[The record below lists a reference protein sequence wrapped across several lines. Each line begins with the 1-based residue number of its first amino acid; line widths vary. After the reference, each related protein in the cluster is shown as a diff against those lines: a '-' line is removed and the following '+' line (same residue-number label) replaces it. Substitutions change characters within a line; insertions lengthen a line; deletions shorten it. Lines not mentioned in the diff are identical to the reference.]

1 MQRIERA
8 QPAATKTFEVRS
20 PIDGAVFAAVAD
32 CGAEHARAAADRAVA
47 AFASWK
53 QTTAYERSAILRRWM
68 TLIVEHTGE
77 LARLMAM
84 EMGKPVTEGM
94 GEVRYAANFA
104 EWYAE
109 EAKRIYGETIPSQF
123 AHKRILVL
131 RQPVGVVYA
140 ITPWNFPCGMITRKV
155 APALAAGCTVILKPA
170 EQTPLSALVL
180 AEMWKEAGGPEG
192 TLQVLPALDPVP
204 VSQVLIDDPRV
215 RVLTFTGSTEVGM
228 HLYQQSAKTMKRVG
242 MELGG
247 HAPYLVFGDA
257 DLDAAVAQV
266 MASKFRNT
274 GQTCVCSNRIYV
286 HESIAK
292 EFTERLTRS
301 AKALKVGDPLDAAT
315 QLGPLVNSDGFEK
328 VREHV
333 KDAVAKGAR
342 VETGGK
348 AINGLYFEPT
358 VLTGVKAGMRLL
370 EEETFGPVAPVMTFR
385 EEADAVRMANDTPYG
400 LAAYLWTRDIG
411 RAIRV
416 SEALEYGIVGLN
428 DGVPST
434 AQAPFGGVKNSGIGR
449 EGGHWGIDE
458 FLDVKLVSMAI

>member
-1 MQRIERA
+1 M
-8 QPAATKTFEVRS
+8 
-20 PIDGAVFAAVAD
+20 
-32 CGAEHARAAADRAVA
+32 
-47 AFASWK
+47 
-53 QTTAYERSAILRRWM
+53 
-68 TLIVEHTGE
+68 
-77 LARLMAM
+77 
-84 EMGKPVTEGM
+84 
-94 GEVRYAANFA
+94 
-104 EWYAE
+104 
-109 EAKRIYGETIPSQF
+109 
-123 AHKRILVL
+123 
-131 RQPVGVVYA
+131 
-140 ITPWNFPCGMITRKV
+140 
-155 APALAAGCTVILKPA
+155 
-170 EQTPLSALVL
+170 
-180 AEMWKEAGGPEG
+180 
-192 TLQVLPALDPVP
+192 
-204 VSQVLIDDPRV
+204 
-215 RVLTFTGSTEVGM
+215 
-228 HLYQQSAKTMKRVG
+228 
-242 MELGG
+242 
-247 HAPYLVFGDA
+247 
-257 DLDAAVAQV
+257 
-266 MASKFRNT
+266 
-274 GQTCVCSNRIYV
+274 
-286 HESIAK
+286 
-292 EFTERLTRS
+292 
-301 AKALKVGDPLDAAT
+301 GDPLDAAT